1 MREDLIDLLLHY
13 HLHIAASSLAAPTLA
28 ALRQGRACVYQD
40 MTTAWSQDVKGPRCQ
55 GVKEA
60 RCQEMIATTGQ
71 EHRGF
76 LDGRFAGAY
85 GNIY

>member
-1 MREDLIDLLLHY
+1 MCR
-13 HLHIAASSLAAPTLA
+13 
-28 ALRQGRACVYQD
+28 D

-55 GVKEA
+55 GVEEA
-60 RCQEMIATTGQ
+60 RCREMIATAGQ

-76 LDGRFAGAY
+76 LDDRFAGAY